1 MAAETT
7 FSEYSTLLR
16 GVHPEEP
23 IVQQLVGQLLCRHYA
38 LPLTNIND
46 ANLNYMHQQLEIAE
60 YKLAQSLPDDLKD
73 SLPTMKNLK
82 KNWENWSLR

>member
-1 MAAETT
+1 
-7 FSEYSTLLR
+7 
-16 GVHPEEP
+16 
-23 IVQQLVGQLLCRHYA
+23 
-38 LPLTNIND
+38 
-46 ANLNYMHQQLEIAE
+46 MHQQLEIAE